1 MNSWLPPTKAVFQ
14 EPSFVIV
21 GSSISRLEQDRSGQ
35 SGADLGRLVENAALM
50 IVWRERLSMHDAD
63 RSQLAGPLGIEGVGR
78 FLLDDRVDLFEK
90 GEVVGVNAVE

>member
-1 MNSWLPPTKAVFQ
+1 MNK
-14 EPSFVIV
+14 IV
-21 GSSISRLEQDRSGQ
+21 RASPAPILAAWSRMR
-35 SGADLGRLVENAALM
+35 ALM